1 MANISEATLPTD
13 EDQSTL
19 IPVLSGEI
27 EVLYDDDEEIN
38 APPKTLID
46 KIIDD
51 FYKRTSQVQTSREQ
65 FSSGEITLPEHI
77 LHSVG
82 KGGAGMTLDV
92 IGDVLITGLGKAWE
106 GIGKAEEFVRW
117 VMPDEMEE
125 SIDGFDQKVADN
137 LTNWY
142 LNSEVAQ
149 QGIQAAINGKNS
161 YLEWADEHPR
171 EATNLESVVDLALL
185 FAPIPKGKG
194 KVKTDKPYIQTTAF
208 GNMSKTQKHLAKQ
221 QAMRNKYDKLW
232 EQLNFSSAGKPV
244 RITDQNVGRVTVEGK
259 FTQMQTI
266 NYNTY
271 EKEFMDTLFN
281 NGVKAGYIHSPSRN
295 AEAISKGIERV
306 GSQLEKELV
315 KYHKFPLTGI
325 NPQSIK
331 KSLTDNLNK
340 LIKENPVYVNSPR
353 NQQVMEDNLAVL
365 FGLIDS
371 GKFAGTPHG
380 VWKLR
385 QAFDDL
391 VEGFAGKGKLD
402 PTIPISAMDD
412 STRLIRHTLNDVI
425 VRHAPGVEVEA
436 MFKELTFL
444 YKGKGMIKNAVNAD
458 AVSTMHRVWK
468 TLANVITLKM
478 AYNRTMAVALGAS
491 AYGVAGQALG
501 YSSIIAMGVGG
512 IAAVG
517 GIAIQTK
524 TTKILLGKTL
534 AYMDKAM
541 KVAGNPEVIKSL
553 AIDRAFVKEMFERP
567 IEKGEPEEGV

>member
-1 MANISEATLPTD
+1 
-13 EDQSTL
+13 
-19 IPVLSGEI
+19 
-27 EVLYDDDEEIN
+27 
-38 APPKTLID
+38 
-46 KIIDD
+46 
-51 FYKRTSQVQTSREQ
+51 
-65 FSSGEITLPEHI
+65 
-77 LHSVG
+77 
-82 KGGAGMTLDV
+82 
-92 IGDVLITGLGKAWE
+92 
-106 GIGKAEEFVRW
+106 
-117 VMPDEMEE
+117 
-125 SIDGFDQKVADN
+125 
-137 LTNWY
+137 
-142 LNSEVAQ
+142 
-149 QGIQAAINGKNS
+149 
-161 YLEWADEHPR
+161 
-171 EATNLESVVDLALL
+171 
-185 FAPIPKGKG
+185 
-194 KVKTDKPYIQTTAF
+194 
-208 GNMSKTQKHLAKQ
+208 
-221 QAMRNKYDKLW
+221 
-232 EQLNFSSAGKPV
+232 
-244 RITDQNVGRVTVEGK
+244 
-259 FTQMQTI
+259 
-266 NYNTY
+266 
-271 EKEFMDTLFN
+271 
-281 NGVKAGYIHSPSRN
+281 
-295 AEAISKGIERV
+295 
-306 GSQLEKELV
+306 
-315 KYHKFPLTGI
+315 
-325 NPQSIK
+325 
-331 KSLTDNLNK
+331 
-340 LIKENPVYVNSPR
+340 VNSPR

-567 IEKGEPEEGV
+567 IEK

>member
-1 MANISEATLPTD
+1 MANISEATIPTD
-13 EDQSTL
+13 QDQSTL

-51 FYKRTSQVQTSREQ
+51 FWHRSGQVQKSREQ
-65 FSSGEITLPEHI
+65 FASGEITLPEHV
-77 LHSVG
+77 LHSYG
-82 KGGAGMTLDV
+82 KGGALMTLDV
-92 IGDVLITGLGKAWE
+92 VGDVLISGLGKAWE

-125 SIDGFDQKVADN
+125 SIYFGEKVADN

-142 LNSEVAQ
+142 LHSEEAQ
-149 QGIQAAINGKNS
+149 QGIQAAINTKED
-161 YLEWADEHPR
+161 YLTWADEHPR
-171 EATNLESVVDLALL
+171 AAANLESVLGIALL
-185 FAPIPKGKG
+185 FTPLPKGKG
-194 KVKTDKPYIQTTAF
+194 KVKTDEPYIQTTAF

-221 QAMRNKYDKLW
+221 QVMRNKYDKLW
-232 EQLNFSSAGKPV
+232 EQLNFSSTGKPV

-271 EKEFMDTLFN
+271 EKEFMDTLFQ
-281 NGVKAGYIHSPSRN
+281 NGVKTGYIHSPSRN
-295 AEAISKGIERV
+295 AQAISQGIERV
-306 GSQLEKELV
+306 GSQVEKELV
-315 KYHKFPLTGI
+315 SYHKFPLTGI

-425 VRHAPGVEVEA
+425 IRHAPNVRVEA
-436 MFKELTFL
+436 MFKELTHL
-444 YKGKGMIKNAVNAD
+444 YKGRGMIKNAVNAD

-468 TLANVITLKM
+468 TLANLITLKM

-501 YSSIIAMGVGG
+501 YSSIIAMGAGG

-534 AYMDKAM
+534 AYMDQAM

-553 AIDRAFVKEMFERP
+553 AIDRAFVKELFERP

>member
-1 MANISEATLPTD
+1 MANISEATLPID
-13 EDQSTL
+13 QDQSTSF
-19 IPVLSGEI
+19 PVLSGEV

-46 KIIDD
+46 NIIDD
-51 FYKRTSQVQTSREQ
+51 FWHRSSQVQTSREQ
-65 FSSGEITLPEHI
+65 FTSGEITLPEHV
-77 LHSVG
+77 LQSYG
-82 KGGAGMTLDV
+82 KGGALMTLDV
-92 IGDVLITGLGKAWE
+92 VGDVLISGLGKAWE
-106 GIGKAEEFVRW
+106 GVGKAEEFVRW
-117 VMPDEMEE
+117 VMPDDMEAA
-125 SIDGFDQKVADN
+125 IDGFDQKVADN

-142 LNSEVAQ
+142 LNSETAQ
-149 QGIQAAINGKNS
+149 QGVQAAINTKED
-161 YLEWADEHPR
+161 YLAWADENPR
-171 EATNLESVVDLALL
+171 AAANLESVVGIGLI

-208 GNMSKTQKHLAKQ
+208 GNMSKVQFHLAKQ
-221 QAMRNKYDKLW
+221 QTMRNKYDQLW
-232 EQLNFSSAGKPV
+232 EQLNFSSSGKAV
-244 RITDQNVGRVTVEGK
+244 RITDQNIGRVTVEGK

-271 EKEFMDTLFN
+271 EKEYMDTLFQ
-281 NGVKAGYIHSPSRN
+281 NGVKTGYIHSPSRN
-295 AEAISKGIERV
+295 AEAIAKGIDRV
-306 GSQLEKELV
+306 GSKVEKELV

-331 KSLTDNLNK
+331 NSLTKNLEK

-385 QAFDDL
+385 QAFDKL

-444 YKGKGMIKNAVNAD
+444 YKGQGMIKNAVNAD

-501 YSSIIAMGVGG
+501 YTSIIAMGAGG
-512 IAAVG
+512 IAMAG

-553 AIDRAFVKEMFERP
+553 AIDRAFVKEMYERP
-567 IEKGEPEEGV
+567 IEEVNQGE